1 MTSSIGIEAYDEE
14 HREVIE
20 LGNCGRF
27 SETSANQPLSH
38 RAPTGIGRRHT
49 NALAHAGQTER
60 TVLLEEPETLDVELL
75 RGGGNRGEG
84 RGGEGLT
91 RAQHVHRRVTARWWG
106 GRVRGGVDDRP
117 NVEGHQ
123 NPYGIPPGGLR
134 RGVRSYRPRIGSGV
148 TEKHRLR
155 TSHYLLG
162 RAGSHQTDGIG

>member
-75 RGGGNRGEG
+75 RGGGKP
-84 RGGEGLT
+84 
-91 RAQHVHRRVTARWWG
+91 RR
-106 GRVRGGVDDRP
+106 
-117 NVEGHQ
+117 
-123 NPYGIPPGGLR
+123 
-134 RGVRSYRPRIGSGV
+134 RPRRRRPDPGS
-148 TEKHRLR
+148 TC
-155 TSHYLLG
+155 S
-162 RAGSHQTDGIG
+162 QTGHG